1 MLRNVFFFRFF
12 SPCTFFLLCLCRR
25 EHGRVRE
32 REREGE
38 RLETLENKAD
48 FYERKRQIR
57 QQGEGNR
64 QIESRRKS
72 GWTRGGS
79 DEC

>member
-1 MLRNVFFFRFF
+1 M
-12 SPCTFFLLCLCRR
+12 
-25 EHGRVRE
+25 RE
-32 REREGE
+32 RERERERKRE

>member
-1 MLRNVFFFRFF
+1 M
-12 SPCTFFLLCLCRR
+12 
-25 EHGRVRE
+25 RE
-32 REREGE
+32 RERERE
-38 RLETLENKAD
+38 RGVGTLENNAD

-72 GWTRGGS
+72 GWPRGGS

>member
-1 MLRNVFFFRFF
+1 MLRNVFFFVSFLHVSFF
-12 SPCTFFLLCLCRR
+12 FFASV
-25 EHGRVRE
+25 EGNTGAWEGE
-32 REREGE
+32 RERE
-38 RLETLENKAD
+38 RLETLENNAD

-72 GWTRGGS
+72 GWPRGGL